1 MTLAAR
7 ALAAVALP
15 AMVACQG
22 SESRDRAGVETGTAD
37 TSAPVDTAVSKD
49 LAVSGVMIGKRIGQ
63 NDLITEPTFQ
73 FAPSDTV
80 YISVGTEGAP
90 DSANLSAKWRYQ
102 SGEVIDSSGQT
113 IKPEG
118 RETTVFQVSKPKGL
132 KPGTYNVT
140 VYADGDSVDAK
151 NFVVKK

>member
-1 MTLAAR
+1 
-7 ALAAVALP
+7 
-15 AMVACQG
+15 
-22 SESRDRAGVETGTAD
+22 
-37 TSAPVDTAVSKD
+37 
-49 LAVSGVMIGKRIGQ
+49 
-63 NDLITEPTFQ
+63 
-73 FAPSDTV
+73 
-80 YISVGTEGAP
+80 
-90 DSANLSAKWRYQ
+90 
-102 SGEVIDSSGQT
+102 VIDSSGQT